1 MKFQSGYTLI
11 ELMIGIAVGLIV
23 LSGALFLYLQIFNV
37 SKTTLASTQLNRELS
52 ILLDTMSGEIR
63 RHGYSAQGSNSY
75 YQTTSSALNVNV
87 SGDCI
92 LYGYDVNSDDETNVS
107 SNPKILSD
115 QKGFKLL
122 DNVIYTKSG
131 SLDGCDDDSDW
142 TAFTDESVMDISDL
156 TITLNTVSTANGSV
170 TVYSRSVDLS
180 IAASHATESISSTKS
195 VSVLIPNNY
204 VED

>member
-1 MKFQSGYTLI
+1 MRRKLQSGYTLI
-11 ELMIGIAVGLIV
+11 ELMIGMAVGLIV

-75 YQTTSSALNVNV
+75 YQTTNSALDVNV

-92 LYGYDVNSDDETNVS
+92 LYGYDFNSDDADS
-107 SNPKILSD
+107 SADSID
-115 QKGFKLL
+115 QKGFRLDSGVIHTKANKLV
-122 DNVIYTKSG
+122 D
-131 SLDGCDDDSDW
+131 CDSDITVW
-142 TAFTDESVMDISDL
+142 DAFTDESVLEISDL
-156 TITLNTVSTANGSV
+156 MITLNTVSTANGSV
-170 TVYSRSVDLS
+170 TVYSRSVDIS
-180 IAASHATESISSTKS
+180 VTASHATESLSSTKS